1 MQCVYNVDW
10 YAQAATQLL
19 TAARN
24 GDVATVT
31 RLLTTHGVS
40 VLVNVTDKVS
50 RTFSRRALCL
60 GVCLLRVDNKAGV
73 I

>member
-1 MQCVYNVDW
+1 MECVYNVDL
-10 YAQAATQLL
+10 YAQAATQLWS
-19 TAARN
+19 AARD

-40 VLVNVTDKVS
+40 VNVTDKVS
-50 RTFSRRALCL
+50 RTFSRRVLCL